1 MYHTLSDWLGYIET
15 LHPKAIALGLDR
27 VREVGEKLQVTHFRC
42 PVITVG
48 GTNGKGSC
56 VAFLQ
61 STLNAAG
68 YQVGSY
74 TSPHLLRFNER
85 ICFNG
90 IMVDN
95 TALVEAFQQVEQ
107 ARAEIPL
114 TYFEFTTL
122 AALWLFQRANLD
134 AIVLEVGLG
143 GRLDAVNIVDADM
156 AVITTVALD
165 HMDWLGDTREAIG
178 YEKVGIF
185 RAGRPAVC
193 GDVDPPA
200 TLLQAAADC
209 NTHLYCI
216 NRDFS
221 YNLDQGGS
229 RTAPTKKP
237 AESLKLDVGATRES
251 PIESRASIAQHKV
264 DHASN
269 WSWHCGTT
277 IYQNLPFPHLPLQNA
292 VTALMALHCLS
303 ERLPVSRKA
312 IEQGLQQA
320 KLPGRFQEFHQPR
333 WIILD
338 VAHNPASAQLLAER
352 LVSQPCGGKTY
363 AVASMLGDKDILSS
377 LQPLLPCVDQW
388 FVGGLDVPRGV
399 PAETIANYL
408 QKLGVTAYHT
418 HHTIPAAFDHALQ
431 VSQPLDR
438 IVVFGSFHTVAAV
451 LATLEN

>member
-90 IMVDN
+90 IMVDDA
-95 TALVEAFQQVEQ
+95 ALVEAFQQIEQ

-122 AALWLFQRANLD
+122 AALWLFQRADLD

-143 GRLDAVNIVDADM
+143 GRLDAVNIVDADV

-178 YEKVGIF
+178 YEKAGIF

-193 GDVDPPA
+193 GDFDPPA
-200 TLLQAAADC
+200 TLLQAAAEC
-209 NTHLYCI
+209 GAQLYCVG
-216 NRDFS
+216 RGFG
-221 YNLDQGGS
+221 YELDLKADVLAA
-229 RTAPTKKP
+229 AP
-237 AESLKLDVGATRES
+237 SL
-251 PIESRASIAQHKV
+251 RASRFCERGDPENPLGSDKGCS
-264 DHASN
+264 D

-277 IYQNLPFPHLPLQNA
+277 IYQNLPSPHLPLQNA